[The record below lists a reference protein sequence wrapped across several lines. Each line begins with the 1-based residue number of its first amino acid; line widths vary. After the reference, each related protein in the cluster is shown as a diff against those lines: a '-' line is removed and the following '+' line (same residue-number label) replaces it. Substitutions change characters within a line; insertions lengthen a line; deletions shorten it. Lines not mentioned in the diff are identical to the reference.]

1 MKMGSMRLFHK
12 NQRGV
17 TLIELAIAIGI
28 TGSIMAGVSNGIFQI
43 ITINADSNAHM
54 MAIKQVENALHWI
67 GRDAQMAQIVETT
80 DDPDPDVDKFPLTLR
95 WTDWDNVDNVVEY
108 DIDDEGN
115 LIRRHTQWVDTTEST
130 VARLI
135 DSDVD
140 STNCTWDSDARKL
153 TLQITATIPWSG
165 QEASETRTSEISP
178 RPAI

>member
-1 MKMGSMRLFHK
+1 MKPAGLHIFHK
-12 NQRGV
+12 SERGV

-28 TGSIMAGVSNGIFQI
+28 TGSIMAGVSNGIFQL
-43 ITINADSNAHM
+43 ITINADNNAHM
-54 MAIKQVENALHWI
+54 VAIKQVENALHWI
-67 GRDAQMAQIVETT
+67 GRDAQMAQTVETT
-80 DDPDPDVDKFPLTLR
+80 TDPDPNVDTFPITLR
-95 WTDWDNVDNVVEY
+95 WTDWDNVDNEIEY
-108 DIDDEGN
+108 EIDEEGN
-115 LIRRHTQWVDTTEST
+115 LIRRHTQGVDTTEST

-165 QEASETRTSEISP
+165 QEASETRTAEISP